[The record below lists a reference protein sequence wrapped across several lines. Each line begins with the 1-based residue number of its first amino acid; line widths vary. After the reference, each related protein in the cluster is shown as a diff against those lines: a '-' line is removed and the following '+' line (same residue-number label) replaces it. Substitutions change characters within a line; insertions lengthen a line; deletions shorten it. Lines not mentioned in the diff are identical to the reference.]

1 MLFGGVLK
9 NGSWSKQAFFCFVW
23 NALHLFLL
31 SMIHGGNHMK
41 NKGKKWHKVLHMVS
55 LISLRLYL
63 PQKKNSNVLTCKMGH
78 IIKECEKCMENGNML
93 NEFWMAYWKN
103 SFDAAGTC
111 ASEVRN
117 PGESYPRA
125 MRISVMLIV
134 AIYGLPALIGFSVI
148 PDPSKWKSGSYM
160 MIAKTIGGHFLE
172 VSCPKLNLCF

>member
-1 MLFGGVLK
+1 
-9 NGSWSKQAFFCFVW
+9 
-23 NALHLFLL
+23 
-31 SMIHGGNHMK
+31 
-41 NKGKKWHKVLHMVS
+41 
-55 LISLRLYL
+55 
-63 PQKKNSNVLTCKMGH
+63 
-78 IIKECEKCMENGNML
+78 
-93 NEFWMAYWKN
+93 MAYGKN

-134 AIYGLPALIGFSVI
+134 AMYGLPALIGFSVI

-172 VSCPKLNLCF
+172 VSCPKFNLCFNKFIAKAFV